1 MPVVGRSRYFTFRS
15 LLWAAVGF
23 IGLTTAAMAY
33 TVWKLRSDAIDDA
46 YRDAANVATVLA
58 EQIAQIGRS
67 IDLVLGDIHD
77 RIAALD
83 VLTADDL
90 RRAMSIPYG
99 HGLLKS
105 KAERFPLADVI
116 TLVGADGRL
125 IATSRAWPSSRMDL
139 SDREYFQHFK
149 GSGESSTYISL
160 PLANQRTGLATVFFV
175 KPVRDERGEL
185 LGLLALGV
193 PIERLRHIY
202 ETVGKLGDE
211 GFMLSRRD
219 GTILV
224 RYPDAE
230 SHMGQKIP
238 ETSPWYLAV
247 RDGGGRFRSAGTFI
261 PDVRLVSVRPVT
273 GYPLVTSVGV
283 REASALAIWRQRSA
297 FIAAGTLLAVICS
310 LLFLAAIVNRVRLLR
325 ASQRS
330 LAAKS
335 SELERAKAQT
345 DAAVNNISQG
355 ISMYDASQRLIVCN
369 RRYLEIY
376 GLSPDVVK
384 PGCTFREILE
394 LRKSQGGYAKDP
406 AAYVAESAGQVRG
419 GKRFGHT
426 AKLPDGRVIAVV
438 INPTADG
445 GWVATHEDITE
456 RHRTEALIAHMARHD
471 GLTGLINRIE
481 FEQKMSEALNRL
493 NRHREAFALLMFD
506 LDKFKA
512 VNDTMGHPAGDALL
526 RIVADR
532 LRSCTREL
540 DSVARLGGDEFAIL
554 QAHVDEPEAAARAL
568 ASRLL
573 DAIVE
578 PIVLGGRQVKVGVSI
593 GIALAPQDGSCMDE
607 LVKKADLALYRTKS
621 AGRNGFRFFDA
632 RIDTAP
638 AHELLAPMSQA
649 S

>member
-1 MPVVGRSRYFTFRS
+1 MLVVGRSRYFTFRS

-46 YRDAANVATVLA
+46 YKDAANVATVLA
-58 EQIAQIGRS
+58 EQVAQIGRS

-77 RIAALD
+77 RISALD
-83 VLTADDL
+83 VATADDL
-90 RRAMSIPYG
+90 RQAMSIQYG

-125 IATSRAWPSSRMDL
+125 IATSRAWPAARMDL

-149 GSGESSTYISL
+149 SSAQNSTYISL
-160 PLANQRTGLATVFFV
+160 PLANRVSGLATIFFV
-175 KPVRDERGEL
+175 KPIRDERGEL

-193 PIERLRHIY
+193 PIERFRHIY
-202 ETVGKLGDE
+202 ETVGLLGDQ
-211 GFMLSRRD
+211 GFMLSRLD

-230 SHMGQKIP
+230 IRMGQKIP
-238 ETSPWYLAV
+238 ESSPWYAAV
-247 RDGGGRFRSAGTFI
+247 RDGGGRFRSAGKFI

-273 GYPLVTSVGV
+273 GYPLATSVGV
-283 REASALAIWRQRSA
+283 RETSALAIWRQRSA
-297 FIAAGTLLAVICS
+297 FIAAGTLLALICS

-325 ASQRS
+325 ASQLS

-335 SELERAKAQT
+335 DELERAKAQT
-345 DAAVNNISQG
+345 DAAVNNITQG
-355 ISMYDASQRLIVCN
+355 ISMFDASQRLIVCN
-369 RRYLEIY
+369 KRYLEIY

-406 AAYVAESAGQVRG
+406 AAFAAESTAQVQG

-426 AKLPDGRVIAVV
+426 AKLPDGSVIAVV

-481 FEQKMSEALNRL
+481 LEQKMSEALNRL
-493 NRHREAFALLMFD
+493 NRHREAFALLMLD

-526 RIVADR
+526 RVVADR
-532 LRSCTREL
+532 LLSCTREL

-554 QAHVDEPEAAARAL
+554 QAHVDEPEEAARSL
-568 ASRLL
+568 ANRLL
-573 DAIVE
+573 AAVGQ
-578 PIVLGGRQVKVGVSI
+578 PVVLGGRQVKVGVSI
-593 GIALAPQDGSCMDE
+593 GIALAPKDGSCMDD
-607 LVKKADLALYRTKS
+607 LVKRADLALYRMKS

-632 RIDTAP
+632 RIDAP
-638 AHELLAPMSQA
+638 AAPALPTPMFQA